1 MKRKLIFILIC
12 VVISLFV
19 ITSAAANG
27 NCGDN
32 LNWSFSNQGVLSISG
47 FGAMTNYNNS
57 NPPWQSY
64 SYELTSIVI
73 NEGVTTIGNYAFDFY
88 SDNLSSV
95 FLPSSLTQIGSYA
108 LSVLPDLCMIQYN
121 GTAAEWKEKV
131 TIKNG
136 NAALTTDRLH
146 FAACTH
152 ALTSHAAVAASCSAP
167 GNNAYW
173 SCDKCGKFFS
183 DANGKNEI
191 EADSWV
197 IQAAHS
203 PAAAVEENRID
214 ATCSTAG
221 HYDLVSRCSVCL
233 EIINTTPKTSEA
245 LGHDFSDWSVTT
257 EPTCTEP
264 GEKIHT
270 CSRCL
275 STETMPVN
283 ALGHNIEHHD
293 SQPATCTSAGWESY
307 DTCKRRDCDY
317 TTKIELPALGHD
329 FGDWSVTA
337 EPTCTEPGEKIH
349 TCSRCLATETLPV
362 DALGHDIEHHDSQP
376 PTCIA
381 AGWESYDTCKRY
393 HCDYSTKVVSPP
405 TGQHTPSKP
414 VEKTITDATC
424 TIAGSKIN
432 IVYCSVCGDEFSRT
446 TASIDALGHDY
457 GEWTVIIEPT
467 CTSVGKETRKCS
479 RCDTTE
485 IQTMNTINHPFGEW
499 IQTTAPTCLEDGE
512 EIRYCSY
519 CDASETR
526 VASALGHELTK
537 IDKKSPTYTEPGNSE
552 YWTCSRCAIVFHDEL
567 GIHEFDE
574 QDSFVIAA
582 LKDMNVLNLPS
593 GLEVIEEEA
602 FAGIVSEAVIIP
614 ENCREIGPKAFADSK
629 NLRYVLI
636 PKNVTWIA
644 ENAFDGC
651 NKIILD
657 IEQE

>member
-1 MKRKLIFILIC
+1 M
-12 VVISLFV
+12 
-19 ITSAAANG
+19 N
-27 NCGDN
+27 
-32 LNWSFSNQGVLSISG
+32 
-47 FGAMTNYNNS
+47 
-57 NPPWQSY
+57 
-64 SYELTSIVI
+64 
-73 NEGVTTIGNYAFDFY
+73 
-88 SDNLSSV
+88 
-95 FLPSSLTQIGSYA
+95 
-108 LSVLPDLCMIQYN
+108 
-121 GTAAEWKEKV
+121 
-131 TIKNG
+131 
-136 NAALTTDRLH
+136 
-146 FAACTH
+146 
-152 ALTSHAAVAASCSAP
+152 
-167 GNNAYW
+167 
-173 SCDKCGKFFS
+173 
-183 DANGKNEI
+183 
-191 EADSWV
+191 
-197 IQAAHS
+197 
-203 PAAAVEENRID
+203 
-214 ATCSTAG
+214 
-221 HYDLVSRCSVCL
+221 
-233 EIINTTPKTSEA
+233 A
-245 LGHDFSDWSVTT
+245 LGHD
-257 EPTCTEP
+257 
-264 GEKIHT
+264 
-270 CSRCL
+270 
-275 STETMPVN
+275 
-283 ALGHNIEHHD
+283 IEHHD
-293 SQPATCTSAGWESY
+293 SQLATCTSAGWESY

-317 TTKIELPALGHD
+317 TTKVELPALGHD
-329 FGDWSVTA
+329 FGEWSISIK
-337 EPTCTEPGEKIH
+337 PTCTEPGEKIH

>member
-12 VVISLFV
+12 IGISLFV

-108 LSVLPDLCMIQYN
+108 LSNLPDLCMIQYN

-183 DANGKNEI
+183 DANGENEI

-233 EIINTTPKTSEA
+233 EIINTTPKTIEA

-275 STETMPVN
+275 ATETMPVN
-283 ALGHNIEHHD
+283 ALGHDIEHHD
-293 SQPATCTSAGWESY
+293 SQPATCTSVGWEGY

-317 TTKIELPALGHD
+317 TTKVELPALGHD
-329 FGDWSVTA
+329 FGEWSISIK
-337 EPTCTEPGEKIH
+337 PTCTEPGEKIH

-414 VEKTITDATC
+414 VEKIITDATC

-499 IQTTAPTCLEDGE
+499 IQKTAPTCLEDGE

-526 VASALGHELTK
+526 VVSALGHELTK